1 MIELI
6 NDDYADFVHLSS
18 RLVGLEDSVGK
29 IEKDLKVR
37 GLFKLLV
44 VVCLRDENGISYS
57 LEVTQFELPSRLL
70 MISWPILPRLI
81 FSSNKFCIFQSNWK
95 EFEDTTK
102 DSIGV
107 AEAIEEKCQQLT
119 SNRLAQANLFL
130 FFFEI
135 II

>member
-37 GLFKLLV
+37 GLSKLLV

-57 LEVTQFELPSRLL
+57 LEVTQFEL

-81 FSSNKFCIFQSNWK
+81 FSSNKFCIFLVELERIRGHDEGLDWSCGGDRGEVSATHFKQTCTGK
-95 EFEDTTK
+95 PV
-102 DSIGV
+102 SI
-107 AEAIEEKCQQLT
+107 
-119 SNRLAQANLFL
+119 LF
-130 FFFEI
+130 
-135 II
+135 